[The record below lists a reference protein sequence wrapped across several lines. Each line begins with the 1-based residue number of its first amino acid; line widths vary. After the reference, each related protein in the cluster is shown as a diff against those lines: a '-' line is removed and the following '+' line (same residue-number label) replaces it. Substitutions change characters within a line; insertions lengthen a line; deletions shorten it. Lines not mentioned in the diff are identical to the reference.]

1 MNATE
6 KLVNMLQVI
15 IEIKRIQ
22 NFLVKLGLGRTP
34 NNLFIVIFEK
44 SLMEGHFF

>member
-22 NFLVKLGLGRTP
+22 NFLVKLGLEFGFYLVKLTQ
-34 NNLFIVIFEK
+34 
-44 SLMEGHFF
+44 